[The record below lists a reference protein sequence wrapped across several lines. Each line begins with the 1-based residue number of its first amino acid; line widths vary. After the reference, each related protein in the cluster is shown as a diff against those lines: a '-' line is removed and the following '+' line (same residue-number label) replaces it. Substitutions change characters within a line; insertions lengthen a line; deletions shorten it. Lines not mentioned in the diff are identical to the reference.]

1 LGKDLVLYLFYY
13 EAVPRGTE
21 IEKEGTAMN
30 TIKIKGYAS
39 RKANADRIRYTIGFV
54 SKDVKASRA
63 SEQVKKQ
70 CDVFLKNM
78 KELGFDV
85 SKFHLDGDIIEKEY
99 NKEEK
104 KAKRTVSFELPFDPK
119 INNAIYTIIRKEDL
133 NVETQ
138 TGFFL
143 SDRNRLHNELLKEA
157 LLDSKRKAELIAEAN
172 NQKVKYAELIS
183 DNKYDADYDK
193 DFDDSDLRCGD
204 VCGIVLDDDSLSAEL
219 SARQIEEYAN
229 LYVTWVIE

>member
-1 LGKDLVLYLFYY
+1 MGKDLVLYLFYY

-21 IEKEGTAMN
+21 IEKEGTVMN

-85 SKFHLDGDIIEKEY
+85 SKFHLDGDVIEKEY
-99 NKEEK
+99 N
-104 KAKRTVSFELPFDPK
+104 
-119 INNAIYTIIRKEDL
+119 
-133 NVETQ
+133 
-138 TGFFL
+138 
-143 SDRNRLHNELLKEA
+143 
-157 LLDSKRKAELIAEAN
+157 
-172 NQKVKYAELIS
+172 
-183 DNKYDADYDK
+183 
-193 DFDDSDLRCGD
+193 
-204 VCGIVLDDDSLSAEL
+204 
-219 SARQIEEYAN
+219 
-229 LYVTWVIE
+229 